1 LFKDILEHGVTK
13 KEGHGVLA
21 CQTGLGETLGQL
33 MENNAGNCFTSY
45 LQGMY
50 IVFVMFQTAIVKGR
64 KLYFYRYRLP
74 ENVNR

>member
-1 LFKDILEHGVTK
+1 MPSVARIKRKQDED
-13 KEGHGVLA
+13 
-21 CQTGLGETLGQL
+21 

-64 KLYFYRYRLP
+64 
-74 ENVNR
+74 NRNSYESVLGGK